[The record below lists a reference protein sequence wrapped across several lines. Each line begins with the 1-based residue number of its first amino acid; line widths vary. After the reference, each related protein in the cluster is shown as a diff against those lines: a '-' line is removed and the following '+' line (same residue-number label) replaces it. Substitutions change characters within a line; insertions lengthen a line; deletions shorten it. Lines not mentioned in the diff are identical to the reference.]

1 MKRIYLVCTGL
12 WMVLAVGATQ
22 TALAQ
27 SPAADS
33 VTLQYC
39 YDQTVKNYP
48 LQRQKAL
55 MYKETSLRQANMRTA
70 YKPQLFLNASAV
82 YVSDVPSLPIELP
95 GAGMPELSKDR
106 YQVTLDVNQTIYDGG
121 ATKRRME
128 AASQQLKSDQQKTE
142 VQLYQLK
149 TQVNNLY
156 FNVLM
161 LQAKEKTLGILDK
174 NLQNNLKLIRSR
186 IKNGV
191 LLPSDSSL
199 VRAELIQVHQQIKEA
214 EYSRRAALATLSE
227 LMKVKIPISSYL
239 KAPVNA
245 TLPQAEKR
253 PEYQMFEYQK
263 QSLQSMEKVVGT
275 KNKPRIMA
283 FAQLGYGRP
292 GLNFLSNDF
301 DAYYQFGVKLNWRI
315 WDWGSR
321 SRELQQLRIKQ
332 ELVQNQQEVFETNQ
346 KIQTEKYSHQVQ
358 QLTELIKRDRE
369 IIDLRHQI
377 VKSSEAQVKNGVI
390 TTTQYLN
397 QLNLATQAEIR
408 MQLHQIRLLKTKVDY
423 TTLQGEK

>member
-1 MKRIYLVCTGL
+1 MKRIYIVCTGL
-12 WMVLAVGATQ
+12 WLALVVGVTQ
-22 TALAQ
+22 TVFAQ
-27 SPAADS
+27 SSTADS

-48 LQRQKAL
+48 LQRQKNL
-55 MYKETSLRQANMRTA
+55 MYKETSLQQANMRTA

-128 AASQQLKSDQQKTE
+128 AASQQLKSNQQKVE
-142 VQLYQLK
+142 VQLYQLRA
-149 TQVNNLY
+149 QVNDLY

-161 LQAKEKTLGILDK
+161 LQAREKTLEILNK
-174 NLQNNLKLIRSR
+174 SLQNNLKLIRSR

-199 VRAELIQVHQQIKEA
+199 VRAELVQVHQQIKET
-214 EYSRRAALATLSE
+214 EYSRRATLATLSE
-227 LMKVKIPISSYL
+227 LMKVKIPIGSYL
-239 KAPVNA
+239 KVPVSNA
-245 TLPQAEKR
+245 LPQAEKR

-263 QSLQSMEKVVGT
+263 QSLQSMEKVVST

-321 SRELQQLRIKQ
+321 NREIEQLKIKQ
-332 ELVQNQQEVFETNQ
+332 ALVQNQQEVFETNQ
-346 KIQTEKYSHQVQ
+346 KIQTEKFSYQVQ
-358 QLTELIKRDRE
+358 QLTELIKRDKE
-369 IIDLRHQI
+369 IIELRQQI

-397 QLNLATQAEIR
+397 QLNMATQAAIR
-408 MQLHQIRLLKTKVDY
+408 MQLHQIQLLKTKVDY
-423 TTLQGEK
+423 TTLQGK